1 MADPHPTP
9 DPARPEGGAPAAA
22 PVPAGED
29 PPDSDPSSTGPSDSD
44 PSDSDP
50 SDSDPSDTSPSDTG
64 PPWAA
69 GARARCAPGRHDAR
83 ALVRAQLR
91 IALQTAAIVLAV
103 TAAIPAL
110 LALARGLG
118 GIRPFGLPPSWLLPV
133 LGVQPLWVITAL
145 VQLHRA
151 ERAERDHTT
160 PAGRA

>member
-9 DPARPEGGAPAAA
+9 GPARPEGGAPAAA
-22 PVPAGED
+22 PVPAGEG
-29 PPDSDPSSTGPSDSD
+29 PPDSDPSSTGRPDSD
-44 PSDSDP
+44 A
-50 SDSDPSDTSPSDTG
+50 SDSDPSDTV
-64 PPWAA
+64 PPGTAA
-69 GARARCAPGRHDAR
+69 ARVRCAPGRYDTR

-110 LALARGLG
+110 LALAQGLG

-151 ERAERDHTT
+151 ERAERDHTR

>member
-1 MADPHPTP
+1 MADPHLTP
-9 DPARPEGGAPAAA
+9 DPAPPEGGAPAGA

-29 PPDSDPSSTGPSDSD
+29 PPDSEPSDTGPSDSE
-44 PSDSDP
+44 
-50 SDSDPSDTSPSDTG
+50 PSDTEPSDTG
-64 PPWAA
+64 PPGTAA
-69 GARARCAPGRHDAR
+69 ARVRCAPGRHDAR

-91 IALQTAAIVLAV
+91 IALQTAAVVLAV

-151 ERAERDHTT
+151 ERAERDHTR

>member
-1 MADPHPTP
+1 MAEPHPTP
-9 DPARPEGGAPAAA
+9 GPARPEGGAPAAV
-22 PVPAGED
+22 PVPAGEG

-44 PSDSDP
+44 A
-50 SDSDPSDTSPSDTG
+50 SDSDPSDTG
-64 PPWAA
+64 PPGTA
-69 GARARCAPGRHDAR
+69 GARVRCAPGRHDAR

-151 ERAERDHTT
+151 ERAERDHTR